1 MMIGMTSRCWQAIV
15 VSGVAVA
22 VLLTGFGAALA
33 SANPVAGY
41 CSSPAIGDYGAP
53 LRHFPPMRRPPLG
66 RSLPFGP
73 AGLQLVQSG
82 DTTRGPLV
90 MGGRDFGYVF
100 TKSELAKH
108 VELGW
113 TVEASLF
120 SVNEMGARTGRV
132 RRSHRYLK
140 STGKLPEISL
150 DVPQRVGFYLFY
162 LEFRQGNK
170 TLGSFGE
177 YLRVLDPLIDVRL
190 GLKHATYSPGDTL
203 VSRLENI
210 GTQDVAYGFGYAIEQ
225 LTPAGWLV
233 VGPSRNPGPR
243 SVRVLPAGRAG
254 ECVSYRIPADMPE
267 GHYRIGKWFLVG
279 PFGSEETPRYNEFD
293 IAR

>member
-1 MMIGMTSRCWQAIV
+1 MAG
-15 VSGVAVA
+15 GVAAA

-33 SANPVAGY
+33 SANPAAGY
-41 CSSPAIGDYGAP
+41 CSSPAIGGYGAP
-53 LRHFPPMRRPPLG
+53 LRHLPPMRRPPLG

-73 AGLQLVQSG
+73 AGLQLIQSG
-82 DTTRGPLV
+82 DTRLGPLV
-90 MGGRDFGYVF
+90 MGGRNFGYVL
-100 TKSELAKH
+100 TNSELAKR

-120 SVNEMGARTGRV
+120 SVNKMGVRAGRV
-132 RRSHRYLK
+132 RRSQRYLK
-140 STGKLPEISL
+140 STGTLLSISL
-150 DVPQRVGFYLFY
+150 DVPRRVGFYLFD

-190 GLKHATYSPGDTL
+190 GLKRATYSPGDTL

-233 VGPSRNPGPR
+233 VGPSGYAAPR
-243 SVRVLPAGRAG
+243 YVRVLPAGRAS

-267 GHYRIGKWFLVG
+267 GHYRIGQWFLVG
-279 PFGSEETPRYNEFD
+279 PFGNEETLRYSEFD